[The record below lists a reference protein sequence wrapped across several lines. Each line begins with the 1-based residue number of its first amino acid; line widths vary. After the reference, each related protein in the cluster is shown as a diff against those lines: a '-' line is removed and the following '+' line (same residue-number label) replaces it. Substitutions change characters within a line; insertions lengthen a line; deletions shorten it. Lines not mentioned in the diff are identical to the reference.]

1 MATQSLDRSA
11 PAPNFFASLM
21 KGKGR
26 ILVALIVLFV
36 ALSIASDS
44 FLSRNN
50 MLNILRQISTNAIV
64 SFGMTLVI
72 LIGGIDLSVGSVM
85 ALVSMMTCGMITNA
99 GLPIWLAVIIGLLLG
114 AFLGFINGGI
124 IAKTTVPPFIV
135 TLATMSMAR
144 GAAYLYTNGKPIRVL
159 DGGFNKIA
167 NTFIGPVAMPIVYMV
182 VLLLVIMVILSMTK
196 FGRRIYAVGGN
207 EQAAIFSGL
216 PVERVK
222 ILVYVLSGTLA
233 GIAGIV
239 LSARMYTGQPAT
251 GEGSELIAIASV
263 VLGGTRFT
271 GGVGSAGGT
280 IIGCLLIGLI
290 NNGLNMLNVSS
301 YVQTIIMGAV
311 ILLAVYFDSLRND
324 GV

>member
-1 MATQSLDRSA
+1 MSSHNYHTGFRANLA
-11 PAPNFFASLM
+11 AMF

-26 ILVALIVLFV
+26 IIVALLVLFII
-36 ALSIASDS
+36 LSIASDS
-44 FLSRNN
+44 FLTKSN
-50 MLNILRQISTNAIV
+50 MLNVLRQISTNAIV

-72 LIGGIDLSVGSVM
+72 LTGGIDLSVGSIM
-85 ALVSMMTCGMITNA
+85 ALVSMITCGLIANT
-99 GLPIWLAVIIGLLLG
+99 GFPIWLAVGLGLLLG

-135 TLATMSMAR
+135 TLAMMSMAR
-144 GAAYLYTNGKPIRVL
+144 GSAYLYTNGKPIRVL
-159 DGGFNKIA
+159 AGGFNKIA
-167 NTFIGPVAMPIVYMV
+167 NTFVGPIAMPIIY
-182 VLLLVIMVILSMTK
+182 MVILLVVIAVVLDKTK

-207 EQAAIFSGL
+207 EQAAILSGL
-216 PVERVK
+216 PVARVK
-222 ILVYVLSGTLA
+222 TLVYIISGTLS

-251 GEGSELIAIASV
+251 GEGAELTAIASV

-271 GGVGSAGGT
+271 GGVGSVSGT
-280 IIGCLLIGLI
+280 IIGCLLIGFI

-311 ILLAVYFDSLRND
+311 ILIAVYFDSLRSER
-324 GV
+324 

>member
-1 MATQSLDRSA
+1 MPSPHETALPRRPTLAAVMQ
-11 PAPNFFASLM
+11 
-21 KGKGR
+21 GKGR
-26 ILVALIVLFV
+26 IIIALIILFI

-44 FLSRNN
+44 FLSRSN
-50 MLNILRQISTNAIV
+50 MLNILRQISTNAMV

-85 ALVSMMTCGMITNA
+85 ALVSMMTCGMISSA
-99 GLPIWLAVIIGLLLG
+99 GLPIWLAVCLGLLLG

-167 NTFIGPVAMPIVYMV
+167 NTFIGPVAMPIIYMV
-182 VLLLVIMVILSMTK
+182 ALLIIIMIILNKTK

-216 PVERVK
+216 PVAKVK
-222 ILVYVLSGTLA
+222 ILVYVISGTLA

-251 GEGSELIAIASV
+251 GEGAELIAIASV
-263 VLGGTRFT
+263 VLGGTRFN
-271 GGVGSAGGT
+271 GGIGSVGGT

-311 ILLAVYFDSLRND
+311 ILIAVYFDSLRTEN
-324 GV
+324 G